1 MWPLLERVM
10 KTTFNSKNFIIIVIL
25 TTYVGCLCKK
35 GLEKIPVIVRIPAY
49 ERKALVVILTK
60 CS

>member
-25 TTYVGCLCKK
+25 TTCLCKK